1 MKKIKKEIQETHA
14 IEVFVAYDDTEFNSE
29 NECRKYENSAA
40 GVLLN
45 KLEAITLK
53 KDMTLNIDGNDENK
67 YSTVVPTEQEHLDTI
82 NQLVQL
88 FHWGNDNDAK
98 TFVTEKDLHTLILV
112 GRRFEDGTLD
122 WVWFYKLND
131 FVMNVTGGKYV
142 VMEKP

>member
-1 MKKIKKEIQETHA
+1 MTKTTVEKTTTYTEV
-14 IEVFVAYDDTEFNSE
+14 VFVAYDDTKFTDES
-29 NECRKYENSAA
+29 ECRKYENSAA

-53 KDMTLNIDGNDENK
+53 KDMTLDIDGNDENK

-98 TFVTEKDLHTLILV
+98 TFATEKDLHTPILV
-112 GRRFEDGTLD
+112 GRRFEGGTLD

-142 VMEKP
+142 VMKTP